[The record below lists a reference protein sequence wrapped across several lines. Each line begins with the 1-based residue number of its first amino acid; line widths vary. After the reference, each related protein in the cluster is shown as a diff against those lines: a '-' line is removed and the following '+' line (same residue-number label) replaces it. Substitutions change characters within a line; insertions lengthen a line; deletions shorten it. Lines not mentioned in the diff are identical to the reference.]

1 MKEEFGKWL
10 MDISKYMVT
19 AILLTTAFGD
29 MDTWWLVSL
38 VIIISVLT
46 LCIGL
51 WLLRDK
57 KQRNNGSSRSM
68 H

>member
-19 AILLTTAFGD
+19 AILLTAAFGD

-57 KQRNNGSSRSM
+57 KQSNNGSSSSM

>member
-1 MKEEFGKWL
+1 
-10 MDISKYMVT
+10 MDLSKYMVT
-19 AILLTTAFGD
+19 AMLLTIAFGD
-29 MDTWWLVSL
+29 MDTWWLVNL
-38 VIIISVLT
+38 VIIISVLA